1 MKNIFKPI
9 TAILVFNAAVFL
21 VGITWGLP
29 NNETWLSDSM
39 APYHP
44 LLGLSQGFSF
54 GYLNKYPLV
63 HQFILAVLNLP
74 VLIVAIVNSH
84 PLEGL
89 QFLKF
94 ITLIR
99 SPDYASYL
107 ILIDRLVSVFM
118 GLGIVYY
125 MYRSAKEL
133 FNERAGLITAGILS
147 FNAVFNF
154 FSHVA
159 KVEVPYMFWA
169 VLALYKLIHAVKYSK
184 TRDFIY
190 VALFSCLSYGTKDQ
204 AYSIFV
210 IPFIGTVLVMP
221 SLIRPVISSMFN
233 KNTLVFIVSF
243 VVFSLITQNIVL
255 NWEGFL
261 YRFSLLVGSGR
272 EGGMHYEFSPIGL
285 IAMFW
290 GNLNSFM
297 YAALGPPM
305 GLTVLGGTVYFII
318 AQRNKGREY
327 AVQLIFLLASLSY
340 FICFML
346 IILQSTARFVLPQ
359 SVFLAAYGGFFVD
372 RAIGSLRGRWKPIM
386 ACLSALAIV
395 YSLYHTLSVN
405 VEMVTDLRYKVEDWM
420 QQNIPENSVI
430 EYYAYLHYLPR
441 FPAGTRSYRVKKD
454 VTDIEKR
461 KPDYIVITSHYYGRY
476 QGTTDYI
483 VVGGRIINSTKNI
496 RRRQSDFP
504 EFYQQLF
511 ANTLPH
517 YRRCKSF
524 YYWEPWYNKVL
535 YSRVSPERITI
546 FKRKP
551 AIR

>member
-1 MKNIFKPI
+1 MKPI
-9 TAILVFNAAVFL
+9 TAVLVFNAAVFL

-94 ITLIR
+94 VTLIR
-99 SPDYASYL
+99 SPDYATFL

-125 MYRSAKEL
+125 LYRSAKEL

-184 TRDFIY
+184 TRDFVY

-210 IPFIGTVLVMP
+210 IPFIVYLFIYPVITRERG
-221 SLIRPVISSMFN
+221 RPVLSSMFN

-243 VVFSLITQNIVL
+243 IGFSLIAQNIVL

-261 YRFSLLVGSGR
+261 YRFSLLIGSSR
-272 EGGMHYEFSPIGL
+272 EGGMHYEFSLIGL
-285 IAMFW
+285 AAMLG
-290 GNLNSFM
+290 GNLYSFI
-297 YAALGPPM
+297 YSALGPPM
-305 GLTVLGGTVYFII
+305 ALTVLGGTAYFVI
-318 AQRNKGREY
+318 ARRNRGREY

-359 SVFLAAYGGFFVD
+359 SVFLAVYGGFFVD
-372 RAIGSLRGRWKPIM
+372 RAIDSLRGRWKPVM
-386 ACLSALAIV
+386 ACLAALAVV
-395 YSLYHTLSVN
+395 YSLYNTLSVN
-405 VEMVTDLRYKVEDWM
+405 VEMLTDLRYSVEDWM
-420 QQNIPENSVI
+420 KQNIPENSVI

-441 FPAGTRSYRVKKD
+441 FPDGTRSYRVKKD
-454 VTDIEKR
+454 VSDIEKR

-476 QGTTDYI
+476 QGTTDY
-483 VVGGRIINSTKNI
+483 VVVAGRIINSSKNI

-511 ANTLPH
+511 TNTLPH

-524 YYWEPWYNKVL
+524 YRWEPWYREVS
-535 YSRVSPERITI
+535 YARISPERITI
-546 FKRKP
+546 FRRESS
-551 AIR
+551 AR